1 MLRVSSETV
10 KTFDVCG
17 KKSPVS
23 CIEETSNVQP
33 AFANYGAAGAQLRRI
48 ASRRP
53 TFNFKLYG
61 SLRQISII
69 LDRVVDMKMIG
80 RS

>member
-23 CIEETSNVQP
+23 CIEETSNVN
-33 AFANYGAAGAQLRRI
+33 A
-48 ASRRP
+48 RRP
-53 TFNFKLYG
+53 TFNFKLHE
-61 SLRQISII
+61 SLRQMSVI
-69 LDRVVDMKMIG
+69 LDSVV
-80 RS
+80 RFFSPLPLQ